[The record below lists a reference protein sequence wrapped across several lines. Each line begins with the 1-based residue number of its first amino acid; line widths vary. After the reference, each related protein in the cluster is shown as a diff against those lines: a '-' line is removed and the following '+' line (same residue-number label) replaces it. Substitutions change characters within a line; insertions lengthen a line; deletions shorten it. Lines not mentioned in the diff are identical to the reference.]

1 MKSSYL
7 EQWNLPTYN
16 ENEQEPIHDR
26 RPGEAGYQDI
36 NPENKKGKFLKVTPA
51 FPNKNALTTLYTRLV
66 EPLRPIKKKAKSR
79 KIPDYRI

>member
-1 MKSSYL
+1 M
-7 EQWNLPTYN
+7 
-16 ENEQEPIHDR
+16 
-26 RPGEAGYQDI
+26 
-36 NPENKKGKFLKVTPA
+36 KVTPA